1 MLSNAFPLKYP
12 QGSYFFCFLQ
22 ITCVCLQLISFQTH
36 VVLLSCM
43 WISAQ
48 HSSEDWASTLPSSS
62 ISFEFFFFCV
72 SQIFCLSNNYI
83 AVTIFASQSN
93 LNVNP
98 RRMWTAS
105 KFLFESMWILV
116 LRSPTAR
123 RNNANAALSNLF
135 SICKS
140 TWASAQVTL
149 TTDYSSHPQLTF

>member
-62 ISFEFFFFCV
+62 ISFEFFFFALARYFA
-72 SQIFCLSNNYI
+72 S
-83 AVTIFASQSN
+83 VTIILLSPYLRPRAIWTWTPGGCEPPPNFFLKACEYWFLGLPQRAETMPMPHWAICFLFASPPEP
-93 LNVNP
+93 LH
-98 RRMWTAS
+98 
-105 KFLFESMWILV
+105 
-116 LRSPTAR
+116 RSP
-123 RNNANAALSNLF
+123 
-135 SICKS
+135 
-140 TWASAQVTL
+140 
-149 TTDYSSHPQLTF
+149 